1 LAVIREAGARM
12 TGTAESLLSFT
23 RSQAKPPTMI
33 ALSEIVTGL
42 EPRLREISSD
52 VGIAFPAGAV
62 WTYADAE
69 QLEEAIAALAAFAVR
84 HTNEASRIT
93 VTCQTGL
100 VTERTG
106 TATLTPGRYARLDIQ
121 APGRAVTPPRGVFES
136 IVPSS
141 PVARGYLDVRQW
153 GGDIL
158 YASHP
163 EQGTSFTVYLPYAEP
178 PYVEP
183 VPEQPVEEE
192 TKAAPVAPVQT
203 FPVEPEPIPPEPEPE
218 PSLGTILVVEDE
230 PGIRGLV
237 RKILRR
243 ERYEVLEA
251 GSGEEAL
258 TEAAA
263 QDIAIDLLLTDV
275 MLPGIGGRELAES
288 LAATN
293 PDLKVV
299 YVSGFTDD
307 EGVRAGQFPPG
318 SKFLQKPFTLSALV
332 GVVRE
337 ALQL

>member
-1 LAVIREAGARM
+1 MLP
-12 TGTAESLLSFT
+12 S
-23 RSQAKPPTMI
+23 
-33 ALSEIVTGL
+33 
-42 EPRLREISSD
+42 
-52 VGIAFPAGAV
+52 PA
-62 WTYADAE
+62 
-69 QLEEAIAALAAFAVR
+69 AVR
-84 HTNEASRIT
+84 A
-93 VTCQTGL
+93 
-100 VTERTG
+100 
-106 TATLTPGRYARLDIQ
+106 
-121 APGRAVTPPRGVFES
+121 
-136 IVPSS
+136 
-141 PVARGYLDVRQW
+141 YLNLRQW

-183 VPEQPVEEE
+183 LPEEPLDAE
-192 TKAAPVAPVQT
+192 TETEADAPLAPAIEP
-203 FPVEPEPIPPEPEPE
+203 FPVEPEPIPAEPEPE
-218 PSLGTILVVEDE
+218 PTLATILVVEDE

-243 ERYEVLEA
+243 EHYEVLEA

-275 MLPGIGGRELAES
+275 MLPGVGGRELAEA
-288 LAATN
+288 LTAIH

-337 ALQL
+337 ALGL